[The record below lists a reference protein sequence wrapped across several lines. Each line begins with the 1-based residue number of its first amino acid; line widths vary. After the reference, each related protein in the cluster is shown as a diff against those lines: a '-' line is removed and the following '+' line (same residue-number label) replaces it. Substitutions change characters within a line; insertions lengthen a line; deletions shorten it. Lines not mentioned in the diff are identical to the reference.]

1 MNESS
6 PASVRHVGSLFELT
20 PEEIRHILDLAKRI
34 KADLQAGKREPI
46 LSGHVIA
53 LLFEKPSLRTRVSFE
68 TGMCQ
73 LGGSSLFLGEDVGWG
88 GRESIADFAQ
98 VLSGYVDAIVCRAK
112 SHRVVDQL
120 THYSRCP
127 VINGLTDEFH
137 PCQALADM
145 QTIEEL
151 ELPGKVAYVGDANN
165 VAKSLA
171 IICAKLDV
179 PMSIAAP
186 QGYQF
191 EQKFLDR
198 LYGEIPECKLQMT
211 DDPGAAVAGAVA
223 VYTDVWASMGQESER
238 EIRAAAF
245 AKYQVNSELMKAADP
260 NACFLHCLPARR
272 GEEVTAEVIDGPR
285 SAVLQQAENRLHAQK
300 GLLAWLLTHTAR

>member
-1 MNESS
+1 MNEPR
-6 PASVRHVGSLFELT
+6 PAAVRHVGSLFDLSAK
-20 PEEIRHILDLAKRI
+20 EIRNVLDLAKQI
-34 KADLQAGKREPI
+34 KADLRAGRREPI

-73 LGGSSLFLGEDVGWG
+73 LGGNSLFLGEDVGWG

-112 SHRVVDQL
+112 THRVIDQL
-120 THYSRCP
+120 MQYSRCP

-137 PCQALADM
+137 PCQALADIL
-145 QTIEEL
+145 TIEEQ
-151 ELPGKVAYVGDANN
+151 PSQGKVAYIGDANN

-171 IICAKLDV
+171 IVCAKLGV

-186 QGYQF
+186 RGYQF
-191 EQKFLDR
+191 EQSFLDR
-198 LYGEIPECKLQMT
+198 LHREVRNCKLQMT
-211 DDPGAAVAGAVA
+211 EDPREAVAGAAA

-238 EIRAAAF
+238 EIRAQAF
-245 AKYQVNSELMKAADP
+245 AKYQVNADLMKAANPD
-260 NACFLHCLPARR
+260 ACFLHCLPARR
-272 GEEVTAEVIDGPR
+272 GEEVTDEVIDGPQ

-300 GLLAWLLTHTAR
+300 GLLAWLLAPRFR